1 MNSNRYPYPYP
12 VAPWTPPAA
21 SAGFSRADG
30 QEFLK
35 GALMTAGLAALQ
47 DSPDLQRKS
56 TRRRVLRRALQGGA
70 ALSAANSAA
79 RSLAQGRPGQA
90 LVAASL
96 GAAGVYLI
104 ERLLGDATPG
114 AGHPTLENIDG

>member
-1 MNSNRYPYPYP
+1 MNNRYPYPMAAW
-12 VAPWTPPAA
+12 VPPAA
-21 SAGFSRADG
+21 FSRVDG

-35 GALMTAGLAALQ
+35 GALMTASLAALQ
-47 DSPDLQRKS
+47 GMPDLHRRS
-56 TRRRVLRRALQGGA
+56 TRRRVLRRALQGGT

-104 ERLLGDATPG
+104 ERLLGDAAPD
-114 AGHPTLENIDG
+114 AGRQLLENIDG